1 MKIQLFFLS
10 TFFSFN
16 MYGLEVTHDMQKSA
30 PRQAMALLIAVTAN
44 ADNDLMQ
51 VARIL
56 AKNLERSGQFV
67 VTVKGFAVPQKENDL
82 TQLFDAQFPLEI
94 FLNSSDEGKA
104 IGWRLYDVPDK
115 KLIKGKKYY
124 KRGKLL
130 HGYADNIADDLW
142 PVLTSQPSSFSSKLA
157 YVKKRDTL
165 GKKKRDRSVVCIA
178 NSDGSQEQ
186 IIIPKLGTYVALYWH
201 HDTHNPCLF
210 CSEFTR
216 FNVRLISSNLQRQM
230 RTVLN
235 LKGTCV
241 GISVAHDN
249 NKSVYCRSGTIW
261 QYAYDPVQKQGVHKP
276 LIHNEGK
283 NVSPTL
289 LDTGDIIFCSD
300 SGTLRKGCSSLGPKI
315 YRYAGRDG
323 SITRITN
330 EGYCVGPSYCKRTNK
345 IAYSKKINGVMQLC
359 IYDCSKNVDT
369 QITFDAGN
377 KIDSCW
383 SPCGTSIVYCY
394 QKDRAS
400 RIAIIHARMK
410 KVVFVT
416 PATEYCSCPSWS
428 PVYDSVPVIS

>member
-1 MKIQLFFLS
+1 MKFLFVCLS
-10 TFFSFN
+10 ICVSSLS
-16 MYGLEVTHDMQKSA
+16 GIEVTHDLQSSA
-30 PRQAMALLIAVTAN
+30 PRQAMALLIAVMPST
-44 ADNDLMQ
+44 DTELMQ
-51 VARIL
+51 IARVL

-67 VTVKGFAVPQKENDL
+67 VTVKGFGLPTKEHDL
-82 TQLFDAQFPLEI
+82 TEMFDKQFPLEI
-94 FLNSSDEGKA
+94 FLNQVDDGKA

-115 KLIKGKKYY
+115 KLVKGKKYF
-124 KRGKLL
+124 KRGKIL
-130 HGYADNIADDLW
+130 HGFADNLADDLW

-157 YVKKRDTL
+157 YVKKRDVI
-165 GKKKRDRSVVCIA
+165 GKKKRDRSIVCIA

-186 IIIPKLGTYVALYWH
+186 VLIPKLGTYVALYWH

-216 FNVRLISSNLQRQM
+216 FNVRLISANLHRQM

-241 GISVAHDN
+241 GSSVAHDN

-261 QYAYDPVQKQGVHKP
+261 QYAFDPQLKQGVHKP

-289 LDTGDIIFCSD
+289 LDNGDIIFCSD
-300 SGTLRKGCSSLGPKI
+300 ASSLRKGSSSQGPKI
-315 YRYAGRDG
+315 YKYHARDG
-323 SITRITN
+323 SVSKITN
-330 EGYCVGPSYCKRTNK
+330 DGYCVGPSYCKRTNR

-359 IYDCSKNVDT
+359 IYDCTKNVDT
-369 QITFDAGN
+369 QITFDPGN
-377 KIDSCW
+377 KIDCCW

-394 QKDRAS
+394 QKGRTS

-416 PATEYCSCPSWS
+416 PDREYCSCPSWS
-428 PVYDSVPVIS
+428 PVYEAVPVIR